1 MKSGWQ
7 ILISAI
13 WRKPVASL
21 DRAAASLQQ
30 WFGSSLGKAMLEREL
45 PLIQAMRAEHASQ
58 AQVSLIASATGGPFG
73 SQKNAS
79 QLEVRVV
86 PGMQALKLECDNT
99 ESQLVCQLDEIPLPD
114 NSVDYILL
122 HHVLEFSKNPHS
134 VLRETVRVLAPRGQ
148 LLIVAFNPWSAFG
161 LRGLVERIFRLS
173 VPWAQHRLSKG
184 RLTDWL
190 YLMSCEPAGYARG
203 FYTLPVQSS
212 RVRKLFGFLEPLA
225 VRLGLPGSGFV
236 MIHAT
241 KNVFGRTMRR
251 ASREVR
257 PQLVPFPVATP
268 AARVIELAR
277 KSDR

>member
-21 DRAAASLQQ
+21 DRAATSLHQ
-30 WFGSSLGKAMLEREL
+30 WFSSPLGEAILQREL
-45 PLIQAMRAEHASQ
+45 PLINSMRAEHAGQ
-58 AQVSLIASATGGPFG
+58 AQVGLIASAAGRPLDG
-73 SQKNAS
+73 
-79 QLEVRVV
+79 EVISSHLDLRVI
-86 PGMQALKLECDNT
+86 PSIQALKSEQESP

-134 VLRETVRVLAPRGQ
+134 VLREIVRVLAPRGQ

-161 LRGLVERIFRLS
+161 FRGLVERFFRLS

-212 RVRKLFGFLEPLA
+212 RLRKIFGFLEPLA

-241 KNVFGRTMRR
+241 KNVFGRTLRK
-251 ASREVR
+251 ASRDVR

-268 AARVIELAR
+268 AARVVQLVR
-277 KSDR
+277 KNDH

>member
-21 DRAAASLQQ
+21 DRAASSLQE
-30 WFGSSLGKAMLEREL
+30 WFSSPLGESILEREL
-45 PLIQAMRAEHASQ
+45 PLIDAMRAEHAGQ
-58 AQVSLIASATGGPFG
+58 AEISLLASAAGKNLDLEHG
-73 SQKNAS
+73 SS
-79 QLEVRVV
+79 QLDVRVI
-86 PGMQALKLECDNT
+86 PGIQALKSEQ
-99 ESQLVCQLDEIPLPD
+99 ESPETQLVCQLDEIPLPD

-134 VLRETVRVLAPRGQ
+134 VLREVVRVLAPRGQ
-148 LLIVAFNPWSAFG
+148 LLIVAFNPWSVFG
-161 LRGLVERIFRLS
+161 FRGLIERFFRLS

-203 FYTLPVQSS
+203 FYTLPVQNS
-212 RVRKLFGFLEPLA
+212 RVRKVFGLLEPLA
-225 VRLGLPGSGFV
+225 VKMGLPGSGFV

-251 ASREVR
+251 ASKEVR
-257 PQLVPFPVATP
+257 PQLVPFPVASP
-268 AARVIELAR
+268 AARVAQLVR
-277 KSDR
+277 KTDR